1 MVRHTTISKTVWH
14 NFIQFYYSPAAL
26 LYNSGLDANIRFF
39 SCVPQQGDLSWQTN
53 SSTPLSAMASVLLR
67 LEDPIEHSIVIQL
80 RPCGKSWSTFT
91 SEGDRGTGGGAV
103 SRGKRIHRRRR
114 STHHWDI
121 WTPRQRH
128 RHYAWV
134 TKSGS
139 RAVTYLWQGTR

>member
-1 MVRHTTISKTVWH
+1 MVGHTTISKTVWH
-14 NFIQFYYSPAAL
+14 SFFYPPAAL
-26 LYNSGLDANIRFF
+26 LYNSGLEANIGFV
-39 SCVPQQGDLSWQTN
+39 SCVSQEILSYQTN
-53 SSTPLSAMASVLLR
+53 TSTPLCKMAPVLLR

-128 RHYAWV
+128 RLYAWV

>member
-1 MVRHTTISKTVWH
+1 MNGRAHDNLK
-14 NFIQFYYSPAAL
+14 NRLAQFFYSPAAL
-26 LYNSGLDANIRFF
+26 LYNSEISDSSLAF
-39 SCVPQQGDLSWQTN
+39 LSREILSYQTN
-53 SSTPLSAMASVLLR
+53 STTPLCKMASMLLR
-67 LEDPIEHSIVIQL
+67 LEDPIEHSIIIQL
-80 RPCGKSWSTFT
+80 RPCGKSWSTFA

-139 RAVTYLWQGTR
+139 RAVTCLWQGTR

>member
-14 NFIQFYYSPAAL
+14 SFLSASCSYYTTL
-26 LYNSGLDANIRFF
+26 GLTQISDSSLAFPSKEI
-39 SCVPQQGDLSWQTN
+39 LSYQTN
-53 SSTPLSAMASVLLR
+53 ISTPLCTMAPVLLR
-67 LEDPIEHSIVIQL
+67 LEDPIEHSIVIRL

-91 SEGDRGTGGGAV
+91 SEGDCGTGGGAV
-103 SRGKRIHRRRR
+103 SRGKRIYRRRR

-121 WTPRQRH
+121 WTSRQRH

>member
-1 MVRHTTISKTVWH
+1 MVGHTTISKTVWH
-14 NFIQFYYSPAAL
+14 NFFIRQL
-26 LYNSGLDANIRFF
+26 LYYTTLGLTQISDSSLAF
-39 SCVPQQGDLSWQTN
+39 LSREILSYQTN
-53 SSTPLSAMASVLLR
+53 STTPLCTMAPALLR
-67 LEDPIEHSIVIQL
+67 LEDPIEHSIIILL

-91 SEGDRGTGGGAV
+91 SEGDRGTGRGAV

-121 WTPRQRH
+121 WTPRRRH